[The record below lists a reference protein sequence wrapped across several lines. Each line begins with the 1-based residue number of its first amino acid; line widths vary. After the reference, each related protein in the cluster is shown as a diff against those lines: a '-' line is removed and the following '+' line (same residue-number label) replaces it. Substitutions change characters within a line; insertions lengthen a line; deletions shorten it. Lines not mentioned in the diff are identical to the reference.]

1 MTGRRSVNLIDKYSR
16 STKNGAA
23 PEESIMRHG
32 RAVTVA
38 LGVAVAAAFALSAQK
53 GYAQSGYGPNDA
65 PNPYR
70 FDYGW
75 AKLPKGRTWG
85 AALGGPIDPDAKTL
99 WGF

>member
-1 MTGRRSVNLIDKYSR
+1 
-16 STKNGAA
+16 
-23 PEESIMRHG
+23 MRHG

-38 LGVAVAAAFALSAQK
+38 LGVAVVAAFALSTDK
-53 GYAQSGYGPNDA
+53 SYAQSGYGPNDA

-85 AALGGPIDPDAKTL
+85 AAVERLGLRPLRNRDRLLEVEA
-99 WGF
+99 